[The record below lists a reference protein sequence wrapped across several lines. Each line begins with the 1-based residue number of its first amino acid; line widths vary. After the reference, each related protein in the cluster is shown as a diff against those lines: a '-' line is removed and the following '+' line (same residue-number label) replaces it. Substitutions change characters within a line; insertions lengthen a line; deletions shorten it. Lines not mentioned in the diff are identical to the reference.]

1 MAKRQASHRRRC
13 GVQRILYLIAV
24 LLVAGA
30 AAVVLV
36 HGGSLRAD
44 AAAPESLLPDTPA
57 PTAAPAA
64 PRWTIAIDPGHG
76 GVNPAIGAEDYGG
89 EAAGVRESEITL
101 RTARLLYDKLAAD
114 DRFQPVLTVDGTA
127 YLKPS
132 QRAAAAKAA
141 GADLLLSIH
150 LNSSIGGD
158 ISGFECYAAPP
169 DSPYNAESVRFGR
182 LVADAFGSLGL
193 PLRGTDG
200 VRYLYF
206 TANDTR
212 AVTESTDTTPRS
224 DPSFTVLEE
233 CGCPAVLAEEG
244 FITSESDRALLC
256 TETGCQQVAEAYY
269 QCIVQFFAE

>member
-1 MAKRQASHRRRC
+1 MAKRYAPHRRRT
-13 GVQRILYLIAV
+13 VQKIMYLIAT

-44 AAAPESLLPDTPA
+44 AAAPE
-57 PTAAPAA
+57 PTAAAA
-64 PRWTIAIDPGHG
+64 PVPTQAPAVPQWTIAIDPGHG
-76 GVNPAIGAEDYGG
+76 GVNPAIGAEDNGS
-89 EAAGVRESEITL
+89 ESDGVRENEITL

-114 DRFQPVLTVDGTA
+114 ARFRPVLTADGTA

-141 GADLLLSIH
+141 GANLLLSIH
-150 LNSSIGGD
+150 LNSNASGEV
-158 ISGFECYAAPP
+158 SGFECYAAPP
-169 DSPYNAESVRFGR
+169 ALPYNAESVRFGR
-182 LVADAFGSLGL
+182 LLAGAFGSLGL

-206 TANDTR
+206 TASGAR

-256 TETGCQQVAEAYY
+256 TETGCQQAAEAYY